1 MSSPLEFWE
10 FTVILL
16 GFDKKISE
24 YKLYIYPNIDKLT
37 IQRLHKNKIPVTYR
51 IVVYYFVNTELLQ
64 GE

>member
-16 GFDKKISE
+16 GFDKKSSE
-24 YKLYIYPNIDKLT
+24 YKLYIYPNTDTLT
-37 IQRLHKNKIPVTYR
+37 IQGLHENKILLTHR
-51 IVVYYFVNTELLQ
+51 ILVYNFVNTEFLQ